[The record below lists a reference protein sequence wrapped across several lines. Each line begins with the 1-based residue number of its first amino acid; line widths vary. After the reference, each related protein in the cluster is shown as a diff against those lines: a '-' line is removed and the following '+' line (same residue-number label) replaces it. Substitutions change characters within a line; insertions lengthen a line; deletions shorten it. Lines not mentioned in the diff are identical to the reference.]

1 MAEQKKGIFVMFDG
15 IDGSGKGT
23 LVQALVL
30 HVWRENPMRRILDL
44 RSYGAKYHSL
54 PQPSELKNYDIIV
67 SSEPSF
73 SLIGR
78 AIREE
83 IIHNNKREYSALATA
98 QAFALDRF
106 ILYQRVIIPAIEQ
119 GKLIFQERGVTTSIC
134 YQPIQ
139 KEPLPLEAIL
149 ELEGNQLTLQHRPDL
164 LLLTKIK
171 PEVAIQRL
179 KERTSKNDHAIFER
193 LDFLTKAQDRFESP
207 WYRELFDKKGSQVE
221 YIDTNGSRDES
232 VQATVKKWQEFT
244 SR

>member
-1 MAEQKKGIFVMFDG
+1 MTASNKKGFFVIIDG

-30 HVWRENPMRRILDL
+30 HAWRADPSRRILDL
-44 RSYGAKYHSL
+44 RSYGNKYHSL

-78 AIREE
+78 AIRDE
-83 IIHNNKREYSALATA
+83 IVHNNKREYSALATA
-98 QAFALDRF
+98 QAFALDRSV
-106 ILYQRVIIPAIEQ
+106 LYQRVIIPAIKQ

-139 KEPLPLEAIL
+139 KEPLPLETIL
-149 ELEGNQLTLQHRPDL
+149 ELEGNQLTLKYRPDL

-171 PEVAIQRL
+171 PELAIQRL
-179 KERTSKNDHAIFER
+179 KNRTGKNDQAIFER
-193 LDFLTKAQDRFESP
+193 LDFLTKAQARFESA
-207 WYRELFDKKGSQVE
+207 WYRKIFQDHGSQLV
-221 YIDTNGSRDES
+221 YIDTNTTQENS
-232 VQATVKKWQEFT
+232 VSEVIKVWEEY
-244 SR
+244 R

>member
-1 MAEQKKGIFVMFDG
+1 MTAKDNRGFFVMIDG

-30 HVWRENPMRRILDL
+30 YVWRSDPSRRILDL
-44 RSYGAKYHSL
+44 RSYGNKYHTL

-78 AIREE
+78 AIRDE
-83 IIHNNKREYSALATA
+83 IVHDNKREYSALATA
-98 QAFALDRF
+98 QAFALDRSV
-106 ILYQRVIIPAIEQ
+106 LYRRVIIPAIEQ

-139 KEPLPLEAIL
+139 KESLPLETIL
-149 ELEGNQLTLQHRPDL
+149 ELEGNQLTLKYRPDL
-164 LLLTKIK
+164 LLLTKIR
-171 PEVAIQRL
+171 PELAVQRL

-193 LDFLTKAQDRFESP
+193 LDFLTKAQKRFESD
-207 WYRELFDKKGSQVE
+207 WYRELFQKNGSKVV
-221 YIDTNGSRDES
+221 YIDTNTTRENS
-232 VQATVKKWQEFT
+232 VKETIKVWEEC
-244 SR
+244 R

>member
-1 MAEQKKGIFVMFDG
+1 MIDG

-30 HVWRENPMRRILDL
+30 YVWRSDPSRRILDL
-44 RSYGAKYHSL
+44 RSYGNKYHTL

-78 AIREE
+78 AIRDE
-83 IIHNNKREYSALATA
+83 IVHDNKREYSALATA
-98 QAFALDRF
+98 QAFALDRSV
-106 ILYQRVIIPAIEQ
+106 LYRRVIIPAIEQ

-139 KEPLPLEAIL
+139 KESLPLETIL
-149 ELEGNQLTLQHRPDL
+149 ELEGNQLTLKYRPDL
-164 LLLTKIK
+164 LLLTKIR
-171 PEVAIQRL
+171 PELAVQRL

-193 LDFLTKAQDRFESP
+193 LDFLTKAQKRFESD
-207 WYRELFDKKGSQVE
+207 WYRELFQKNGSKVV
-221 YIDTNGSRDES
+221 YIDTNTTRENS
-232 VQATVKKWQEFT
+232 VKETIKVWEEC
-244 SR
+244 R